1 MLLEAKNAKHQR
13 LLRLKQEEKENEK
26 PESDQSISNFSF
38 QYKHP
43 SKGIGNQRSNEQVE
57 EDDRE
62 GGFSIAFNHSDEE
75 KDDLNN
81 PDGIAEQG
89 GHKSRSHR
97 KNKASQSLYD
107 ALTDKVRN
115 RLGDVEALI
124 QGGEE
129 EVLDLEVLDKA
140 LKDIRFVM
148 KSPVYEFGDFEH
160 LKNYSLPLAR
170 LGASARSGAIVVA
183 QGNKIAFNNLTA
195 AVTLTLDLLS
205 HAPLFKPVFKL
216 RNTDLISCMAR
227 GSDRYSD
234 ILLVSTIHTSAV
246 AFLNT
251 GQESPEVMFRVPFD
265 ETDEGAKVAGMMT
278 NGNRLAI
285 VQDNFKVQVIDIETN
300 STVSKMCLL
309 EANQVQDDLVQDVV
323 SQGSMMF
330 VVTLKKLFMI
340 KAADLTVQ
348 VVSV

>member
-1 MLLEAKNAKHQR
+1 MLLEAKNAKLQR

-26 PESDQSISNFSF
+26 PESDRSISNFSF

-43 SKGIGNQRSNEQVE
+43 SKGSVNQRPKEQVE
-57 EDDRE
+57 EEDRD
-62 GGFSIAFNHSDEE
+62 GGFSIAFDHSDEE
-75 KDDLNN
+75 KDDRND
-81 PDGIAEQG
+81 PDARAEQG
-89 GHKSRSHR
+89 GHRSRSYR

-115 RLGDVEALI
+115 RLGDVENLI
-124 QGGEE
+124 QGAEE
-129 EVLDLEVLDKA
+129 EALDLEALDKA
-140 LKDIRFVM
+140 LQDIRFVM

-170 LGASARSGAIVVA
+170 LGASAGCGPFIMA
-183 QGNKIAFNNLTA
+183 QGSKIAFNNLTA
-195 AVTLTLDLLS
+195 AVTLTLDLVS
-205 HAPLFKPVFKL
+205 HAPVFKPVLKP

-227 GSDRYSD
+227 GSDKYSD
-234 ILLVSTIHTSAV
+234 ILLVSTINTSAV

-251 GQESPEVMFRVPFD
+251 RVESPEVMFRVPID
-265 ETDEGAKVAGMMT
+265 EADECAEVAGMMT

-300 STVSKMCLL
+300 STVSRMCLL

-348 VVSV
+348 VVPV